1 VLYPRILFVALAV
14 TVALSACSL
23 DKVFG
28 RGDSEAAPSA
38 GSVGSGTSTARAG
51 TSVTPEKVVKAAK
64 AAVESE
70 VVVKP
75 GQYLLCSITDK
86 YKERTTSYFT
96 CRERRCAGPENPAA
110 DVKPFKSRTGCMN
123 ACRKVEKKNLPDA
136 KVRAYCAS

>member
-1 VLYPRILFVALAV
+1 MYPRSLFVALAV
-14 TVALSACSL
+14 TVALSACSF
-23 DKVFG
+23 DRVFG
-28 RGDSEAAPSA
+28 RGDPEATPTA
-38 GSVGSGTSTARAG
+38 GSAGSGTSTARAG
-51 TSVTPEKVVKAAK
+51 TSVSPEKAMKAAK
-64 AAVESE
+64 AAVASE

-96 CRERRCAGPENPAA
+96 CRERRCAGPETPAA